1 MRRGRL
7 CNIIHNS
14 FLYLPAC
21 ILSPFLL
28 SILRLVPTGSVAM
41 CQLDVSMKGLRV
53 LHWCTVLH
61 NLGKKWAQEHLINL
75 RAELWCWWSRHPV
88 SSISHWNTSCP
99 TIVCSNQDGGV
110 TLQDYFPVPTWLSEH
125 WYEQSSHSRGPL
137 EAVSSL
143 LAQETWQQC
152 SLISAAALS
161 GTGRLN
167 VNPFTNGSDEN
178 SKLKKSSVDHCAAL
192 A

>member
-7 CNIIHNS
+7 CTWNNIIHNS
-14 FLYLPAC
+14 FFYLLAC

-41 CQLDVSMKGLRV
+41 CQLGVWKDSIWVLRW
-53 LHWCTVLH
+53 LTVHH
-61 NLGKKWAQEHLINL
+61 NLGKNWAQEHLINL

-88 SSISHWNTSCP
+88 SCISHWNTSCP
-99 TIVCSNQDGGV
+99 TMVCSNQDGGV
-110 TLQDYFPVPTWLSEH
+110 TLQDYFPVPAWLSEH
-125 WYEQSSHSRGPL
+125 WYEQSPHSRGPL

-143 LAQETWQQC
+143 LAQETWQQY

-161 GTGRLN
+161 GPGRLN
-167 VNPFTNGSDEN
+167 VYPFTNG